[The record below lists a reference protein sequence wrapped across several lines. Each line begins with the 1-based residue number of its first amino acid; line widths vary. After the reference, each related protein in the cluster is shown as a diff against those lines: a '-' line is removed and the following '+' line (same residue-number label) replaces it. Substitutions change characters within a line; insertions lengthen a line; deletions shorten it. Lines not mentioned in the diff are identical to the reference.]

1 MNTPSVERYREQEC
15 LSAPPGRLVVLTFD
29 SLLAALTR
37 ARVGTETRSP
47 ELTARGVQQAR
58 DLLGELLATLDRERG
73 GDIAASLA
81 SLYVFCLAQLQVGT
95 GTGQR
100 APFDRLIALLSPIRE
115 AFAEIASAPHPATS
129 RQGLA

>member
-115 AFAEIASAPHPATS
+115 AFAEISSAPHSATS